1 MTHGGERGIRGEKK
15 EGKRGRRGE
24 NKEGYRGIRGEKKEG
39 ERGRRGEK
47 KEGERVRRG
56 EKKEGEER
64 ATRPH
69 KYDAPK
75 HKHAMKSYC
84 RTEGV
89 GRWAPP
95 NVAHHTL
102 GANGTQRIFI
112 TSRRILPWKN
122 TKVSPSLCWTDCQ

>member
-1 MTHGGERGIRGEKK
+1 MTHG
-15 EGKRGRRGE
+15 
-24 NKEGYRGIRGEKKEG
+24 G

-47 KEGERVRRG
+47 KEGKRRRRGENKEGEKGRRG

-64 ATRPH
+64 ATRPY

-75 HKHAMKSYC
+75 HKHAMKSFC

-89 GRWAPP
+89 GRWAPT

-112 TSRRILPWKN
+112 PSRRIPPWKK
-122 TKVSPSLCWTDCQ
+122 TKYRRVCIGQTGNKK